1 MPCMCKYDSDNG
13 ELASPNCSFFFFVSP
28 FFNLCIDTGRDRSG
42 CIEEAR
48 ALGVVGA
55 VDEAPN
61 GPEDDEIER
70 QRQGKHQ
77 QT

>member
-1 MPCMCKYDSDNG
+1 
-13 ELASPNCSFFFFVSP
+13 LRV
-28 FFNLCIDTGRDRSG
+28 I
-42 CIEEAR
+42 
-48 ALGVVGA
+48 GA
-55 VDEAPN
+55 VDKTPN